1 MGCQLSSSLL
11 TVNQVGWMIAV
22 SQKGA
27 ILKTRQNMQGLVNVP
42 FFLGMLNIL
51 NITKTR
57 YLVEK
62 IYPQCLGDV
71 KN

>member
-1 MGCQLSSSLL
+1 MSTKQQFAHRQSSGMDDCS
-11 TVNQVGWMIAV
+11 IAV
-22 SQKGA
+22 KGA